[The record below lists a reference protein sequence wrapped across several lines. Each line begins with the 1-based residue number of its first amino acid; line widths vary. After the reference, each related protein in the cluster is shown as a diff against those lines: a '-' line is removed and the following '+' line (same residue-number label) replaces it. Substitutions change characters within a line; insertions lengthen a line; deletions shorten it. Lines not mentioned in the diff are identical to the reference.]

1 MPIMQMPC
9 RFPRPRLRRVAAR
22 GVLIGAF
29 LWLALPGVASA
40 HALLMESNLI
50 PGKTISSAP
59 AIAKWDFTEPL
70 NSELTKTEVTDA
82 AGTVLSSGGSM
93 APGNDEMWQ
102 LPLPQLPDGTY
113 TVNWTSHSAT
123 DGHVAKSSYT
133 FQVAPAGAAPQLR
146 PVPMSF
152 NGDPGSGS
160 GIEVPSGTAPYIIV
174 HWITLAAGAVW
185 LGSLLIAVL
194 VLGPD
199 RRSGAAPEQLLVQ
212 LSTPRVWRF
221 ALIAPV
227 VALVALIGEQV
238 AVNYDAT
245 EGLGA
250 SLSPS
255 TIGGDLDSHFGY
267 FAVARLALLVA
278 ALVLALLARRRDP
291 RRMNELALILT
302 GMALV
307 YMLLV
312 AWSGHAVKVSPLWV
326 SLAVDWVH
334 LVGTAAWIGGIAV
347 LAFGVLSFQ
356 RKLLPHE
363 RAYAVLPL
371 LHRFSP
377 IAYTA
382 VAGLV
387 LSGIYNAYNH
397 LPTAG
402 DLSSTVYGQLAIL
415 KSVLVVVLVV
425 LSATHTYLLR
435 PWIARMEQAAGSAQD
450 ERGMFEADAEQGLG
464 ALPER
469 LRFEAYIG
477 AVILLAASTMSEV
490 LP

>member
-1 MPIMQMPC
+1 MQMPR
-9 RFPRPRLRRVAAR
+9 RFPRLRLRRVVVR
-22 GVLIGAF
+22 SVLVGAF

-40 HALLMESNLI
+40 HALLVESNLI
-50 PGKTISSAP
+50 PGETISSAP
-59 AIAKWDFTEPL
+59 AVAQWDFNEPL
-70 NSELTKTEVTDA
+70 NSELTKADVTNA
-82 AGTVLSSGGSM
+82 AGAVLSSGGSV
-93 APGNDEMWQ
+93 APGNDEMWVLPLRQ
-102 LPLPQLPDGTY
+102 LPGGTY
-113 TVNWTSHSAT
+113 TVHWTSHSAT

-133 FQVAPAGAAPQLR
+133 FQVASTGAAPRLG
-146 PVPMSF
+146 PVPASF

-160 GIEVPSGTAPYIIV
+160 GIELPSGTASYIIV
-174 HWITLAAGAVW
+174 HWITLTAGAVW
-185 LGSLLIAVL
+185 LGSLLVEVL
-194 VLGPD
+194 VLNPA
-199 RRSGAAPEQLLVQ
+199 RRSGAAPEQRLEQ

-221 ALIAPV
+221 AQIAPV

-238 AVNYDAT
+238 AVNYDAA
-245 EGLGA
+245 ESLGT

-255 TIGGDLDSHFGY
+255 TIAGDLDSQFGY
-267 FAVARLALLVA
+267 FAVARLVLLVA

-291 RRMNELALILT
+291 LRRNGLALVLT
-302 GMALV
+302 GIALV

-312 AWSGHAVKVSPLWV
+312 AWSGHAVKISPLGV
-326 SLAVDWVH
+326 SLAVDWIH

-356 RKLLPHE
+356 PKLLPHQ

-377 IAYTA
+377 IAYAA

-397 LPTAG
+397 LPTRG
-402 DLSSTVYGQLAIL
+402 DLTSTVYGQLAIL

-425 LSATHTYLLR
+425 LSASHTYVLR
-435 PWIARMEQAAGSAQD
+435 PWIARMEQAAESGHD
-450 ERGMFEADAEQGLG
+450 ERGVFEADAEQGLG

-477 AVILLAASTMSEV
+477 AVILLAASAMAEV